1 MMRSN
6 EGALS
11 ALGQGFWNTTDF
23 DSQLLPHLH
32 LVDIRVVLSL
42 PEPMISLPQ
51 RWSRCAAIALS
62 PAVPSAGGCVHQV

>member
-11 ALGQGFWNTTDF
+11 ALGQGFWNTRDF

-32 LVDIRVVLSL
+32 LVDIRVVLPL
-42 PEPMISLPQ
+42 PEPMISLP
-51 RWSRCAAIALS
+51 
-62 PAVPSAGGCVHQV
+62 